1 MRDFAPAMTNPIW
14 VRILIGKD
22 LPRSDPIEPIKLSDR
37 KVLLEL
43 FEPGIDPNYI
53 RLLVSEPPGHFIHQ
67 ENLICPDSIQS
78 VKFLSIEHP
87 SELESAGFRDRWD
100 GREVV
105 EFDLNKLDRIL
116 DLDSIDPFLVRADDN
131 SDLRPCPGCFCL

>member
-14 VRILIGKD
+14 VRILISKD

-53 RLLVSEPPGHFIHQ
+53 RLLVSEPPGHFIH
-67 ENLICPDSIQS
+67 
-78 VKFLSIEHP
+78 
-87 SELESAGFRDRWD
+87 
-100 GREVV
+100 
-105 EFDLNKLDRIL
+105 
-116 DLDSIDPFLVRADDN
+116 
-131 SDLRPCPGCFCL
+131 